1 MSDRSFSWKMFLGI
15 AVFMGVIAVVYWFAS
30 YEPAGT
36 TMLAL
41 ATALSALCS
50 VYLRVQSEADGRA
63 IRHEEAHYLP
73 DSSVWPFGIG
83 VGALLAANGFI
94 LGIGFA
100 IPGVVVLGLS
110 VAGLVAQS
118 RRRA

>member
-1 MSDRSFSWKMFLGI
+1 MSDRTFSWKMFLGI
-15 AVFMGVIAVVYWFAS
+15 AVFMGVIAIVYWFAS

-36 TMLAL
+36 TMLTL
-41 ATALSALCS
+41 AATLAGLCG
-50 VYLRVQSEADGRA
+50 VYLRVQSEPDGRE
-63 IRHEEAHYLP
+63 ITHEEAHYLP
-73 DSSVWPFGIG
+73 GSSVWPFGIG

-110 VAGLVAQS
+110 IAGLVAQS